1 MSRYSRQELFAG
13 IGREGQ
19 EKIRRSR
26 VLVVGCGALGSATAE
41 TMARAGVGALTL
53 VDRDFVET
61 TNLQRQSLFDEE
73 DAALARPKAIAAEAR
88 LVRLNSEVAVR
99 GIVADVDAALADR
112 LVREADLVLDGTDN
126 FETRYVLNDV
136 CVRAGVPWVYGA
148 CVAAHGAALAVRPGK
163 TPCLRCVL
171 GERPAAGSG
180 ETCDTSGVVAPIV
193 QVVAGVQAAEALKIL
208 AGRETALVDGLV
220 TVDLWSGTFD
230 VAGFAGRA
238 PWCPSCAQGRFDYAE
253 APPAGAAVLC
263 GRDAVQ
269 LRTGGLPIDVLRL
282 AARLRAAGEVVA
294 NEHLVRLRASD
305 AELVVFADGRAI
317 VKGTADAARAR
328 AVLARY
334 VGV

>member
-53 VDRDFVET
+53 VDRDFVEAS
-61 TNLQRQSLFDEE
+61 NLQRQSLFDEE

-220 TVDLWSGTFD
+220 TVDLWAGTFD

-238 PWCPSCAQGRFDYAE
+238 PWCPSCAQGRFDYAD
-253 APPAGAAVLC
+253 ALPAGAAVLC